1 VVTVIRV
8 AIADDHRMLLE
19 GLANA
24 LSAVPDLMVVATA
37 VDGRALLDE
46 LATTPADVLVLDIEM
61 PGMDGF
67 ATLSHFGGEVPTIIV
82 TMHADEDRR
91 RRAAELGAS
100 AFLSKGAP
108 LPELAAAVRAVTAG
122 ENLIDSGVDTEV
134 MERHGSPV
142 LDAGAAALTDREI
155 ELLGLLAAG
164 VSTTDELAERMF
176 ISAKTVKNHLASI
189 YDKLGVADRAQAA
202 VEAIR
207 LGFTGD

>member
-1 VVTVIRV
+1 MIRV

-24 LSAVPDLMVVATA
+24 LSAVPDLSVVATA
-37 VDGRALLDE
+37 VDGKE
-46 LATTPADVLVLDIEM
+46 LIAKLADVDAHVLVIDIEM
-61 PGMDGF
+61 PGMDGLT
-67 ATLSHFGGEVPTIIV
+67 ALERLKGKVPAV
-82 TMHADEDRR
+82 VVSMHSDEERL
-91 RRAAELGAS
+91 RRASEVGAT

-108 LPELAAAVRAVTAG
+108 LPELAAAVRAVFAG
-122 ENLIDSGVDTEV
+122 ENLLESGVDEGV

-142 LDAGAAALTDREI
+142 LDAGAAALTEREV
-155 ELLGLLAAG
+155 ELLTMLGRG
-164 VSTTDELAERMF
+164 VSSTDELAERLF

-189 YDKLGVADRAQAA
+189 YFKLGVSDRAQAA